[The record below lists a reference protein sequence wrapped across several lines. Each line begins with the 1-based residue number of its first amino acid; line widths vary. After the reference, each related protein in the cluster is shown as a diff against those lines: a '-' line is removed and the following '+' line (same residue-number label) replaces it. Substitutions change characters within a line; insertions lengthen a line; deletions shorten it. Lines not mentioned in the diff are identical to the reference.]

1 MKYVEVCGASGAYSA
16 SMRAF
21 PELFALGFADMT
33 DPTARSAAASGAGVL
48 ELLRLFKTDQAFADH
63 YAAACLENTKAVEPR
78 LRAFEYLPQNT
89 ARRPGPLS
97 GIPVAIKDIIATSD
111 MPTTNGSPI
120 YRDHI
125 PAADAWVVERL
136 RNLGATIF
144 GKTVSTEFAWRQ
156 PGPTVNPWNPAHT
169 PGGSS
174 SGSAAA
180 VAAGLVPL
188 ALGSQ
193 TLGSVIRPAAFNG
206 VVGLKPSFG
215 AIPRTG
221 VHPLSPSL
229 DHVGFF
235 ARRVD
240 DVAYAL
246 SLLAASSDADPH
258 GRPLPGFHVD
268 PDQGVPPLD
277 RPRFAIVRFEKWSKA
292 EPEQQT
298 VYEAAV
304 RKLRGAGAVLEELEL
319 GELDS
324 TNWSAINTIL
334 ASEGAHIFEALVAR
348 YPDRTSDR
356 LKELVQTGKA
366 CSAHD
371 YLAAKALQEKL
382 RLRFTADIS
391 GFDAV
396 LTLPAFGEA
405 PKGLSYTG
413 DAEYCAPWTFI
424 GAPAVTLPAGF
435 GKNRLPLGVQIVGPY
450 REDHRLLRAAKWI
463 EGVLGFDPGIPRI

>member
-1 MKYVEVCGASGAYSA
+1 
-16 SMRAF
+16 
-21 PELFALGFADMT
+21 MT
-33 DPTARSAAASGAGVL
+33 DPTARSAPHSGAGVL
-48 ELLRLFKTDQAFADH
+48 ELLRLFKDDQAAADQ
-63 YAAACLENTKAVEPR
+63 YAAARLQQAKAVEPV
-78 LRAFEYLPQNT
+78 LRAFEYLPQDT
-89 ARRPGPLS
+89 GQDTGRRPGPLS
-97 GIPVAIKDIIATSD
+97 GIPVAIKDIIATAD

-125 PAADAWVVERL
+125 PTADAFVVERL

-144 GKTVSTEFAWRQ
+144 GKTVSTEFAWRH
-156 PGPTVNPWNPAHT
+156 PGPTVNPWNPRHT

-240 DVAYAL
+240 DVALAL
-246 SLLAASSDADPH
+246 SLLAASSDGDPH
-258 GRPLPGFHVD
+258 GRPIPGFQVD
-268 PDQGVPPLD
+268 TDKGVQPLD
-277 RPRFAIVRFEKWSKA
+277 RPRLGIVRFEKWSKV
-292 EPEQQT
+292 EPEQQRAF
-298 VYEAAV
+298 EAAIA
-304 RKLRGAGAVLEELEL
+304 KLRDAGAVLEELEL
-319 GELDS
+319 SELDS
-324 TNWSAINTIL
+324 TNWNAINTIL
-334 ASEGAHIFEALVAR
+334 ASEAALIFEGLVAR
-348 YPDRTSDR
+348 CPDRTSGK
-356 LKELVQTGKA
+356 LKELVQAGKT
-366 CSAHD
+366 CSAFG
-371 YLAAKALQEKL
+371 YLAAKELQE
-382 RLRFTADIS
+382 RLRSRFTTDIS

-405 PKGLSYTG
+405 PEGLGYTG
-413 DAEYCAPWTFI
+413 DAEYCAPWTLL
-424 GAPAVTLPAGF
+424 GVPAVTLPVGF
-435 GKNRLPLGVQIVGPY
+435 GKNRLPLGLQIVGPY
-450 REDHRLLRAAKWI
+450 REDHRLLRVSKWI
-463 EGVLGFDPGIPRI
+463 ESELSFNPGIPTI